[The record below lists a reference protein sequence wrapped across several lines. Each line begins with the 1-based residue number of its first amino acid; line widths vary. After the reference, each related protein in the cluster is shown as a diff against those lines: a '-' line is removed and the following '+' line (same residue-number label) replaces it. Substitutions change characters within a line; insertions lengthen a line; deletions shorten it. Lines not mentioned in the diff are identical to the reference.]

1 MVYIKS
7 ADGTEKK
14 FACIKCIKGH
24 RSSKCTHDKR
34 ELIEIKRK
42 GRPVSQ
48 CETCRLLRKT
58 KQVHVKCVCEPKSK
72 GTVNNASK
80 DNAVLDQEQISKST
94 DSSPANV
101 NNINTNFSNFDSM
114 LASTSCLECNRPK
127 LYCNCRKPKAPS
139 SITTSSTNSLEGSV
153 TPPSA
158 SSPYM
163 PGSVSHISLPYSAAD
178 IFSTTSPTMSAGLTN
193 NNASTPNSNNNSL
206 PSSPMR
212 HLTIP
217 IHDPSDDI
225 DSDTP
230 IYKSVEETPHLGEFA
245 NKSSDEL
252 MSQIYSGFP
261 SSNSSI
267 PSASSSLMREG
278 VDDEL
283 VELSREP

>member
-1 MVYIKS
+1 MVYIKA

-58 KQVHVKCVCEPKSK
+58 KQVHVKCVCGPKDK
-72 GTVNNASK
+72 ETLNNATAN
-80 DNAVLDQEQISKST
+80 NAALDKEHISKSN
-94 DSSPANV
+94 DSSPLNV
-101 NNINTNFSNFDSM
+101 NNINTNFSNFDNI
-114 LASTSCLECNRPK
+114 LASTSCLQCNRPK

-139 SITTSSTNSLEGSV
+139 SITTSTTNSSEGSV
-153 TPPSA
+153 TPPIV

-163 PGSVSHISLPYSAAD
+163 AGSVSNTSLSYQDRFP
-178 IFSTTSPTMSAGLTN
+178 ITSPTISTGLTN
-193 NNASTPNSNNNSL
+193 NNISSPTSNSNSL

-261 SSNSSI
+261 SS
-267 PSASSSLMREG
+267 SSSVPSVPSLLMSGG

>member
-72 GTVNNASK
+72 GTTVKNNT
-80 DNAVLDQEQISKST
+80 VLDHEHISKST
-94 DSSPANV
+94 GSPPLNV
-101 NNINTNFSNFDSM
+101 NSINTTFSSFDNI
-114 LASTSCLECNRPK
+114 LASTSCLDCNRPK
-127 LYCNCRKPKAPS
+127 LYCNCPKPKTPS
-139 SITTSSTNSLEGSV
+139 SITTSTTNSSEGSA
-153 TPPSA
+153 TPPIV

-163 PGSVSHISLPYSAAD
+163 SSNSITLSYPAER
-178 IFSTTSPTMSAGLTN
+178 FSTTSPTISAGLTN
-193 NNASTPNSNNNSL
+193 INTSTPNSNNNSL

-267 PSASSSLMREG
+267 PSASSPLMREG

>member
-72 GTVNNASK
+72 GTANNAAAS
-80 DNAVLDQEQISKST
+80 NAVLDQEHIRKST
-94 DSSPANV
+94 DSTPLNENS
-101 NNINTNFSNFDSM
+101 INTSFSSFDNI

-127 LYCNCRKPKAPS
+127 LYCNCTTPKAPL
-139 SITTSSTNSLEGSV
+139 SITTSTTNSSEGSV
-153 TPPSA
+153 TPPIM

-163 PGSVSHISLPYSAAD
+163 SGSVSNISLAD
-178 IFSTTSPTMSAGLTN
+178 RFSTTSPTMSAGLIN
-193 NNASTPNSNNNSL
+193 NSASTPTSNNNSL

-267 PSASSSLMREG
+267 PSAPSSLMRQG